1 MGMLGKPKCALP
13 IRTPLWISLFGGNP
27 KWEGEGPDVPVK
39 EYDALFVTRNIY
51 SGPSIPNLRQKKE
64 KETDQDFPIS
74 DPEVR
79 LMIWYS

>member
-13 IRTPLWISLFGGNP
+13 MRTPLWISLFGGNP

-51 SGPSIPNLRQKKE
+51 SGPSIPILDRRRRKKQIRIFPHLTLR
-64 KETDQDFPIS
+64 
-74 DPEVR
+74 
-79 LMIWYS
+79 

>member
-51 SGPSIPNLRQKKE
+51 SGPSIPILDRRRRKKQIRIFPYLTLR
-64 KETDQDFPIS
+64 
-74 DPEVR
+74 
-79 LMIWYS
+79 

>member
-1 MGMLGKPKCALP
+1 MCAPNSHTTLDFP
-13 IRTPLWISLFGGNP
+13 FWGNP

-39 EYDALFVTRNIY
+39 EYDALFVTCNIY
-51 SGPSIPNLRQKKE
+51 SGTSIPNLRQEKQ

>member
-51 SGPSIPNLRQKKE
+51 SGPSIPILDRRRRKKQIRIFPHLTLR
-64 KETDQDFPIS
+64 
-74 DPEVR
+74 
-79 LMIWYS
+79 